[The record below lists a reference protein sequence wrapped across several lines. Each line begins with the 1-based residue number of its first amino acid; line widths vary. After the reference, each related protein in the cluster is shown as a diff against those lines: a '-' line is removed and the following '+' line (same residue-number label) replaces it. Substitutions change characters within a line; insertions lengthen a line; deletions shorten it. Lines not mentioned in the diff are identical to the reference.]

1 MNDLKAKMFN
11 RKASSQKSKSERIIK
26 TLSLKDG
33 QHIADIGSGGGYFS
47 LRFADLVGEDGKVYA
62 VDTNQGLLD
71 FVKKNV
77 QKKGLNNVITV
88 LAEEES
94 FPVRSEKFDMIF
106 IRNVYHH
113 LPDRVQYFKSLAGLL
128 KTGGKVVIIEYDGSG
143 SLNFH
148 RIFGHHVP
156 KESIESE
163 MSSAGYQ
170 LTEEYYFLP
179 EQSFLVF
186 TNGIIFHMKKGGKD
200 GK

>member
-1 MNDLKAKMFN
+1 MNDLKARMFN
-11 RKASSQKSKSERIIK
+11 RKASAQKSKSERIIK
-26 TLSLKDG
+26 TLSLEHG

-47 LRFADLVGEDGKVYA
+47 FRFADLVGEDGKVYA
-62 VDTNQGLLD
+62 VDTDQGLLD

-77 QKKGLNNVITV
+77 QEKGLNNVITV
-88 LAEEES
+88 IAEEES
-94 FPVRSEKFDMIF
+94 FPVISEKFDTIF

-113 LPDRVQYFKSLAGLL
+113 LPERVQYFKNLKASL
-128 KTGGKVVIIEYDGSG
+128 KTGGKVVIIEYDGSS

-163 MSSAGYQ
+163 MSNAGYQ
-170 LTEEYYFLP
+170 LTEKHYFLP
-179 EQSFLVF
+179 EQSFSIF
-186 TNGIIFHMKKGGKD
+186 TNGINSHMKKGEDD